1 MNNSDCIKLDTDEVE
16 ECSLGLEYGRR
27 LEAFKVK
34 EEGEHLVAS
43 KWRWDDWQ
51 RQRTSQEEEAWKG
64 SRRLEEEDERKWCA
78 AFEDAAKR
86 LVKPLEDSED
96 LKVGLGELKEQL
108 ETPEEA
114 SFSIVQITNQARNER
129 GQKLFQIFRQEEN
142 EVYIASS
149 ARCDTQLKGLVE
161 LVDLM
166 KEVELVCER
175 QEGLTGMVVSK
186 KDMQK
191 EAPKKYHEKGFRG
204 IQGVRGAKG
213 KKKLWSSYK
222 RSIC

>member
-1 MNNSDCIKLDTDEVE
+1 MIGKDKGHRKRKKL
-16 ECSLGLEYGRR
+16 GR
-27 LEAFKVK
+27 EA
-34 EEGEHLVAS
+34 
-43 KWRWDDWQ
+43 DDL
-51 RQRTSQEEEAWKG
+51 K
-64 SRRLEEEDERKWCA
+64 RKMS
-78 AFEDAAKR
+78 ESGVPTKKMRPKR
-86 LVKPLEDSED
+86 LLKYLKDSED

-129 GQKLFQIFRQEEN
+129 GQKLFQIFRQEES

-149 ARCDTQLKGLVE
+149 ARWDTQLKGLVE

-175 QEGLTGMVVSK
+175 QEGMTGMVVSK